1 MAQARPRGVRVH
13 GVACP
18 KPAKRKSKREPW
30 NQAAVPK
37 VSRIKDADHVRAVR
51 GLPCCACAGQGLKQR
66 TRTEAHHTR
75 TRGAFGGDDSVAPLC
90 TRCHKLW
97 HLLGRKS
104 FKARTGVDV
113 AVVARDLWRLRVKLG
128 SIE

>member
-1 MAQARPRGVRVH
+1 MIHPA
-13 GVACP
+13 P
-18 KPAKRKSKREPW
+18 KPRRKRVAIKPRW
-30 NQAAVPK
+30 DQTGFVAPK
-37 VSRIKDADHVRAVR
+37 QERIKDADHVRAVR
-51 GLPCCACAGQGLKQR
+51 GLPCCVCAGQGLKQR